1 MNKNLFKSLAFAAV
15 AVIAGAC
22 AKESE
27 QLAGPSSVTFEVSTP
42 EIATKAIGDGMT
54 ATKLYY
60 QVFDA
65 DGNAIEGLGVQNKDL
80 VSGKTTVSF
89 QLIKDQTYNFIF
101 WAQTA
106 ETGYYIIDEA
116 EGLKKITADYTTHKG
131 ANDENRDAFFAVE
144 KGLKI
149 TGPVSKTIELK
160 RPFAQVNIGTNDE
173 LMAGTTTVPA
183 INLTGAT
190 SKVVIKGVPTVFAPL
205 ATTPETMLTGATDV
219 TFISAAVP
227 TEKLVVKGVEYNYL
241 AMNYV
246 FAPAEG
252 TVCDLTAE
260 FALVGRAPIPL
271 SSPATPIKRN
281 YRTNILGKL
290 LTSSADFN
298 IEVDPGFEGGED
310 IYPIVVNG
318 VAYKTLDAAVAAAR
332 AGEQTIISL
341 NNDMAG
347 NGVKTINGQDVVID
361 LGGHT
366 FDIDG
371 SLVGSTGT
379 ETNGFQLLKGSK
391 VTFKNG
397 TLKSKKALLL
407 IQNYSDLTL
416 ENVTLDA
423 TGGAAHYVL
432 SNNHGTVK
440 IIGSTSIL
448 APEGKHAFDV
458 YYYSPYYSD
467 GVNVYVNTTG
477 TIRGAIEYACAEDE
491 DACNKKTSLVIDNAV
506 LENSKFETKL
516 LTPNMKI
523 ARRVFADEAAATAW
537 IPAGYKLMT
546 DGDYYSIVDGSVT
559 MVASQDELETALTN
573 TAAGE
578 KLSLKLK
585 KGEFT
590 TYNKEIAKG
599 KVISFIGEGVDK
611 TKYVCGR
618 DFTKP
623 GEYKADYSLDNSD
636 VAFRNL
642 TLDVGNGNYLGY
654 IRPKSLMF
662 ENCVIEGRLSYMGT
676 GKVTFKNCV
685 FNQVAEDY
693 NIWTYSG
700 TDFLFDGCTFNSPG
714 KCINA
719 FKDGGQCEYRIT
731 IRNCRFISSKVNKSV
746 VELKAN
752 ASNKYELYFEGNNTC
767 EKFAVSAVTG
777 SALYNSNKGETD
789 SSVFVDGIKVWSEG
803 HKVE

>member
-27 QLAGPSSVTFEVSTP
+27 QLAGPSNVTFEVSTP

-160 RPFAQVNIGTNDE
+160 RPFAHVNIGTNDE
-173 LMAGTTTVPA
+173 LKAGTTTAPA

-190 SKVVIKGVPTVFAPL
+190 SKVVIKGIPTVFAPL

-219 TFISAAVP
+219 TFMSAAVP

-298 IEVDPGFEGGED
+298 IEVDPGFGGDEE
-310 IYPIVVNG
+310 VNLESIKNEASLRALFATG
-318 VAYKTLDAAVAAAR
+318 GTAKLAADLILDKSVAVTPGKEVTLD
-332 AGEQTIISL
+332 L
-341 NNDMAG
+341 NG
-347 NGVKTINGQDVVID
+347 KTISNTED
-361 LGGHT
+361 LWRG
-366 FDIDG
+366 DPYYDWALLSVRADG
-371 SLVGSTGT
+371 SLTIKGTGVLKAKENDCYAVDVQDGGKLVIEDGTYVGNAHAVYVYEGTAEIRGGKYSIQQKSSNPDPYGYVLNCYDKNRENGIAKIIVSGGEFEKFNPADCVAEGAHTNFLAPGYKST
-379 ETNGFQLLKGSK
+379 K
-391 VTFKNG
+391 VGDSYVVTK
-397 TLKSKKALLL
+397 
-407 IQNYSDLTL
+407 
-416 ENVTLDA
+416 ENVTPVADQAGLDVVMANLTSEPA
-423 TGGAAHYVL
+423 TINLPAGNFTTYGKDVTKGKTLTFNGSGAENTNFIVGKNLGVSGEGNSDYSLENADVTFNNLTISTGDGLSYNYRGFVRAKSLTFVNCTIKERLSYWGGV
-432 SNNHGTVK
+432 VK
-440 IIGSTSIL
+440 FINCKFEPNTYKKEDGSIL
-448 APEGKHAFDV
+448 PDYNITTYQGTEFSFENCSFKSAGKFMNLYKEQNVPYVVRVKDCTFIATKIDKPVLNMKSYTDVEYKIYFEGTNIAKTEA
-458 YYYSPYYSD
+458 
-467 GVNVYVNTTG
+467 GVEFPLYGGETASNAEVYVN
-477 TIRGAIEYACAEDE
+477 
-491 DACNKKTSLVIDNAV
+491 
-506 LENSKFETKL
+506 
-516 LTPNMKI
+516 
-523 ARRVFADEAAATAW
+523 
-537 IPAGYKLMT
+537 
-546 DGDYYSIVDGSVT
+546 
-559 MVASQDELETALTN
+559 N
-573 TAAGE
+573 T
-578 KLSLKLK
+578 L
-585 KGEFT
+585 
-590 TYNKEIAKG
+590 
-599 KVISFIGEGVDK
+599 
-611 TKYVCGR
+611 
-618 DFTKP
+618 
-623 GEYKADYSLDNSD
+623 
-636 VAFRNL
+636 
-642 TLDVGNGNYLGY
+642 
-654 IRPKSLMF
+654 
-662 ENCVIEGRLSYMGT
+662 
-676 GKVTFKNCV
+676 
-685 FNQVAEDY
+685 
-693 NIWTYSG
+693 
-700 TDFLFDGCTFNSPG
+700 
-714 KCINA
+714 
-719 FKDGGQCEYRIT
+719 
-731 IRNCRFISSKVNKSV
+731 
-746 VELKAN
+746 
-752 ASNKYELYFEGNNTC
+752 
-767 EKFAVSAVTG
+767 
-777 SALYNSNKGETD
+777 
-789 SSVFVDGIKVWSEG
+789 VWSKG
-803 HKVE
+803 QAF